1 MSLLSRFLRRPTVE
15 QYATLRDQLIIAE
28 TRAALLQDLVEH
40 PPQPRRKREVRKDAN
55 GYRDALA
62 ATTASLIASTRT
74 QPSVEK
80 QRGRE

>member
-1 MSLLSRFLRRPTVE
+1 MSLLSIFRRPTLE
-15 QYATLRDQLIIAE
+15 QYAELRDQLIVAE

-40 PPQPRRKREVRKDAN
+40 PPQPRRTRERRKDA
-55 GYRDALA
+55 RDVRSAFE